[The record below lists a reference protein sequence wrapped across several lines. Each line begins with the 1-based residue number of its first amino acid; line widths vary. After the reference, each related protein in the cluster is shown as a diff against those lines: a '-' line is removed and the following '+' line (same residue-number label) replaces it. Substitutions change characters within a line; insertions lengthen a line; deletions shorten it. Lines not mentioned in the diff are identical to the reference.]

1 MITAPLVVLGQILGV
16 AFGAGLNLYAT
27 IAFLGLAI
35 RLGWIAGL
43 PPAVYG
49 LANPIVLATAAL
61 LYTFEFFID
70 KVPYADT
77 AWDTIHTIIRP
88 VAVAVLVF
96 AALGEASLSL
106 QVGGAALGGMV
117 ALAAHGAKAG
127 LRVILNTRPRK
138 HVRTAFISLLEDVS
152 AVALAAAALM
162 YPVAALVV
170 AAATLPLLAIAGPRL
185 WRAGVLAVRALD
197 ARLRGFFGTKGWHH
211 PDRLPAR
218 AARMVSAPEL
228 GRGQPRVV
236 RAALKGLKG
245 VGSYKNGWIVISDNE
260 PVFVYLSL
268 LGAKRLALPVISE
281 AELKRGLWTDTVEI
295 NHAGRSCTVFLL
307 KDGPPA
313 EIALAELRGHSG

>member
-1 MITAPLVVLGQILGV
+1 VITAPLVVLGQILGV

-43 PPAVYG
+43 TPAVYG
-49 LANPIVLATAAL
+49 LGNPIVLVTAAG
-61 LYTFEFFID
+61 LYAFEFFID

-96 AALGEASLSL
+96 AALGEASLPL
-106 QVGGAALGGMV
+106 QIGGTLLGGML

-127 LRVILNTRPRK
+127 LRLILHTRPRK
-138 HVRTAFISLLEDVS
+138 HVRTAFISLLEDVC
-152 AVALAAAALM
+152 AVAVAAAALM
-162 YPVAALVV
+162 YPVAALAVAV
-170 AAATLPLLAIAGPRL
+170 AALPVFALAGPRL

-197 ARLRGFFGTKGWHH
+197 ARLRGFFGTKGWRDTGH
-211 PDRLPAR
+211 LPAR
-218 AARMVSAPEL
+218 ARGMVETPEL

-245 VGSYKNGWIVISDNE
+245 VGSYKNGWIVISDNQ

-268 LGAKRLALPVISE
+268 LGAKSLALPAVSE
-281 AELKRGLWTDTVEI
+281 AELRRGLWTDTLEI
-295 NHAGRSCTVFLL
+295 THAGRSCTVFLL

-313 EIALAELRGHSG
+313 ELALAELRGHSG

>member
-16 AFGAGLNLYAT
+16 AFGAGLNLYAS

-43 PPAVYG
+43 PPGLYG
-49 LANPIVLATAAL
+49 LGNPIVLVTASV
-61 LYTFEFFID
+61 LYAFEFFID

-77 AWDTIHTIIRP
+77 AWDAIHTIIRP

-96 AALGEASLSL
+96 AALGEASLPL
-106 QVGGAALGGMV
+106 QLSGAALAGVV
-117 ALAAHGAKAG
+117 ALAAHGVKAG
-127 LRVILNTRPRK
+127 LRLILNTRPHK
-138 HVRTAFISLLEDVS
+138 VRTVFISLLEDVC

-162 YPVAALVV
+162 YLVAALIV
-170 AAATLPLLAIAGPRL
+170 AAAALPIIALAGPRL
-185 WRAGVLAVRALD
+185 WRAGVLAVRAFD
-197 ARLRGFFGTKGWHH
+197 ARLRGFFGTKGWRNA
-211 PDRLPAR
+211 DQLPAR
-218 AARMVSAPEL
+218 AARMVTAPEL

-245 VGSYKNGWIVISDNE
+245 VGPYKNGWIVISDDQ

-268 LGAKRLALPVISE
+268 LGARRLALPAVSE
-281 AELKRGLWTDTVEI
+281 AELRRGLWTDTVEI
-295 NHAGRSCTVFLL
+295 FHAGNSCTVFLL

>member
-1 MITAPLVVLGQILGV
+1 MITAPLIVLGQILGV

-35 RLGWIAGL
+35 QLGWIAGL
-43 PPAVYG
+43 TPALYG
-49 LANPIVLATAAL
+49 LSNPIVLVTAAV
-61 LYTFEFFID
+61 LYAVEFFID

-77 AWDTIHTIIRP
+77 AWDAIHTIIRP
-88 VAVAVLVF
+88 VAVAMLVF
-96 AALGEASLSL
+96 AALGEASLPV
-106 QVGGAALGGMV
+106 QVGGAALAGLV
-117 ALAAHGAKAG
+117 ALAAHGVKAG
-127 LRVILNTRPRK
+127 LRLVLHARPK
-138 HVRTAFISLLEDVS
+138 KKVRTAFISLLEDVC

-162 YPVAALVV
+162 YPVAALGV
-170 AAATLPLLAIAGPRL
+170 AVATIPLIALTGPRL

-197 ARLRGFFGTKGWHH
+197 ARLRGFFGTKGWRH
-211 PDRLPAR
+211 PDQLPAR
-218 AARMVSAPEL
+218 AARMVMAPEI

-245 VGSYKNGWIVISDNE
+245 VGPYKNGWIVISDDA

-268 LGAKRLALPVISE
+268 LGARRLALPALSE
-281 AELKRGLWTDTVEI
+281 VELKRGLWTDTVEI

-313 EIALAELRGHSG
+313 EIALAELKGHSG